1 VLEFPNFHHKKDGY
15 IANSML
21 LELLLGYCL
30 IIFILLSLELMNSIS
45 FINGNF
51 KCFWSFEMSKKAAL
65 FITILL

>member
-1 VLEFPNFHHKKDGY
+1 VLEFQNFHHKKDGY

-21 LELLLGYCL
+21 LELLGYCL

-45 FINGNF
+45 FINDNF